1 MKLETST
8 FGCSDGQCV
17 YRHHNLLLNF
27 NPAPKLYGYYLNQN
41 ETKIIFNIRRNRKH
55 SNQFA
60 AVWISGS
67 SQLVLV
73 FLQPTLAVPAGLCWQ
88 TGNSI
93 HLFIQ
98 SIEIWTVIHSYSLS
112 TDAELWPSS
121 FVFIFT
127 LWHQSEVHHWPFGKE
142 MCQSFVSSY
151 IMCEILTE
159 LLVWDTRNIKVR
171 FMHNLR
177 HYINQNWTDEQRFS

>member
-8 FGCSDGQCV
+8 FGCVGGSDGQCV
-17 YRHHNLLLNF
+17 YWHHSLLLNF

-98 SIEIWTVIHSYSLS
+98 SIEIWTVIHSYSLR
-112 TDAELWPSS
+112 TDAELWPKFFCVYFYIMASKWSS
-121 FVFIFT
+121 PLTIWKRNVSILCFILHNVWNLDWIT
-127 LWHQSEVHHWPFGKE
+127 GLWHQKYQSEIHAQFKTL
-142 MCQSFVSSY
+142 Y
-151 IMCEILTE
+151 
-159 LLVWDTRNIKVR
+159 
-171 FMHNLR
+171 
-177 HYINQNWTDEQRFS
+177 